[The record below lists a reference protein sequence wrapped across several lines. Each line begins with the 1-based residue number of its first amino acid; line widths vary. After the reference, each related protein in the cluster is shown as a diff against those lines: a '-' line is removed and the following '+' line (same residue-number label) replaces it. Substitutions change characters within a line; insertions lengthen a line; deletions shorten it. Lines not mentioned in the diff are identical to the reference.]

1 MRFGCYFHFHSFS
14 IFEMNSLRKQTCN
27 MLIQNSNIAWFIIRT
42 ANKTRGKYVI
52 YHCKLNKGSLYT
64 RLLVDKLKKK
74 NVSNQTFYHGK
85 NSISTIKNGNLY
97 SQLIQQ

>member
-1 MRFGCYFHFHSFS
+1 
-14 IFEMNSLRKQTCN
+14 

-64 RLLVDKLKKK
+64 RLLVNKLKK

-85 NSISTIKNGNLY
+85 NSISTIKTWKPLLPINTTVAV
-97 SQLIQQ
+97 IQTSFF